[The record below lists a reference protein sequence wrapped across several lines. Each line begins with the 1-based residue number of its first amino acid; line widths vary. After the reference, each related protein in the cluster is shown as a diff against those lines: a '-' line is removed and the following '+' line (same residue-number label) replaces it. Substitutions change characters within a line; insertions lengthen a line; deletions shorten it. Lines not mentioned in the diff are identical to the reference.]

1 MKTKEVEVKILG
13 KSFTFNIPNN
23 IKSEE
28 FLEIIYFVEN
38 KIHKVKSGATDLD
51 SFKLGLLV
59 SINIAEEYFSLMKEN
74 EKLRIVLDRINKMI
88 SPDEQGDQ
96 VPISFSS
103 SK

>member
-38 KIHKVKSGATDLD
+38 KMNKVKSNATDLD

-59 SINIAEEYFSLMKEN
+59 SINIAEEYFSLLKEN
-74 EKLRIVLDRINKMI
+74 EKLRVVFNIITKMI
-88 SPDEQGDQ
+88 
-96 VPISFSS
+96 
-103 SK
+103 

>member
-38 KIHKVKSGATDLD
+38 KMNKVKSNATDLD
-51 SFKLGLLV
+51 SFKLGLRV
-59 SINIAEEYFSLMKEN
+59 SINIAEEYFSLLKEN
-74 EKLRIVLDRINKMI
+74 EKLRVVLNRITKMI
-88 SPDEQGDQ
+88 SPDEEGNQ

-103 SK
+103 S